1 MIRNT
6 TLALATL
13 AFSASIA
20 HAASEATQDAVR
32 ASVLKLV
39 PNATIDAIEP
49 APMSGFQHVF
59 MGGHLV
65 YVSNDG
71 RYLMQ
76 GGLYDAT
83 NKVDLSE
90 QRLGKARTA
99 KLAAIPA
106 SQHLVFAPAS
116 KPKYKVTVF
125 TDIDCGYCRKMHSEM
140 ADYNAKG
147 IEIDYMFFPRSG
159 LNTPS
164 YDKAVSVWCAKDR
177 NGAFTAA
184 KAGSDPSP
192 LKCDNPIAKQ
202 FQLGVDLGV
211 DGTPAVYAPDGTK
224 LGGYLPPDQ
233 LLSRLEQ
240 LDKSASGG

>member
-1 MIRNT
+1 MTRNAT
-6 TLALATL
+6 IALAALALTA
-13 AFSASIA
+13 AIA
-20 HAASEATQDAVR
+20 QAASDPSQDAVR
-32 ASVLKLV
+32 ASVMKLV
-39 PNATIDAIEP
+39 PNATIDSIEP
-49 APMSGFQHVF
+49 APMAGFQQVL
-59 MGGHLV
+59 MGGHMV

-83 NKVDLSE
+83 TKVDLSE

-99 KLAAIPA
+99 KLASIPA

-116 KPKYKVTVF
+116 KPKYKITVF
-125 TDIDCGYCRKMHSEM
+125 TDLDCGYCRKLHSEI

-147 IEIDYMFFPRSG
+147 IEVDYLFFPRSG

-184 KAGSDPSP
+184 KAGAEPSP
-192 LKCDNPIAKQ
+192 LKCDNPIADQ
-202 FQLGVDLGV
+202 FKLGVDLGV
-211 DGTPAVYAPDGTK
+211 DGTPAVYAQDGTK

-233 LLSRLEQ
+233 MLSRLEQ
-240 LDKSASGG
+240 IDKAATGG

>member
-49 APMSGFQHVF
+49 APMAGFQQVL